1 MDKVSQ
7 WAFIAMG
14 HPGYQKVDYRLM
26 IHFSIFSL
34 GRENNNFSSGHRCRW
49 KPRWASSCLMPICS
63 FPLEGII

>member
-1 MDKVSQ
+1 LPKGFVGILCKDPVMDKVSQ

-34 GRENNNFSSGHRCRW
+34 GRENNNFSSGHR
-49 KPRWASSCLMPICS
+49 